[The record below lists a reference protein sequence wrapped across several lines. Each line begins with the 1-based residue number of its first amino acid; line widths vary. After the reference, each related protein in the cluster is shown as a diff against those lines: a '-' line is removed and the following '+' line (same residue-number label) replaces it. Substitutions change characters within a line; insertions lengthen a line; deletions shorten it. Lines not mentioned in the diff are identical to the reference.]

1 MCYQIG
7 YPNSIDN
14 SSVNSCYQQLQPQ
27 VASKKDHT
35 HQIHCCHHHGH
46 GTCAKLHS
54 HHSPACHSISHPFT
68 CNSLAHTS
76 TCHSAS
82 VDLSTKNFYCPAHV
96 CSCQRN
102 CAKHMCLK
110 SEDNSVES
118 SRRASQQSR

>member
-35 HQIHCCHHHGH
+35 HQVYCCHHHGH
-46 GTCAKLHS
+46 GTCAKHHS

-82 VDLSTKNFYCPAHV
+82 VDLSTKNFYCPAHA